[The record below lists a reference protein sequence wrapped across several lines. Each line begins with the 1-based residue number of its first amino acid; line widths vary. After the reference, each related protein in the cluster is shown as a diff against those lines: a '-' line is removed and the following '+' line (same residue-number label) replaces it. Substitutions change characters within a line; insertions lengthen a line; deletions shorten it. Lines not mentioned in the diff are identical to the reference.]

1 MKTLTVFTP
10 TYNRAYCLHQVYES
24 LCRQTSKDFLWL
36 VIDDGST
43 DNTKQLILFWKN
55 ENKIHIDYVYQNN
68 LGMHGGYNTAYDAA
82 TTELIVC
89 IDSDDYLTDDC
100 VEKINIFWKING
112 SDMYAGMVGLDATKD
127 GKVLGKQM
135 PKNLKSSKLEDLYYK
150 YNIIGDKKLVYRTE
164 IIRKYPKFPIFAS
177 ESFVPLGVLY
187 LQIDQ
192 DYELLC
198 LDQVLCIVEYLDDGS
213 SRNIFKQYIRH
224 PRGFRYSREVEIRY
238 SKYFKVRFKGL
249 IHFISSSIF
258 LKEYNFFKNKNYLLT
273 VIAIPLGF
281 LLNFYI
287 KYRNKNN

>member
-112 SDMYAGMVGLDATKD
+112 SDMYAGIVGLDATKD

-164 IIRKYPKFPIFAS
+164 IIRKYPKFPNFAS